1 MIIYDHHYDILCAC
15 VRFIE
20 RDERM
25 EKKQKMDIFCE
36 EFILPIPLLIGQQLS
51 QIQML
56 DENHR
61 KKGMNV
67 FAASLTGVKET
78 EIHFKRVKNLVSFCI
93 FCIFVTL

>member
-1 MIIYDHHYDILCAC
+1 
-15 VRFIE
+15 
-20 RDERM
+20 
-25 EKKQKMDIFCE
+25 MDIFCE

-61 KKGMNV
+61 KNGMNV

-78 EIHFKRVKNLVSFCI
+78 EIHFKRYPQPPLSSSKQCSNFGRKLEKKLLKINNFSTCLIV
-93 FCIFVTL
+93 